1 MLSETTN
8 FLPPGLSKLVCV
20 LAILFTGF
28 SVSAQT
34 AADPGAVAQLKALV
48 LQLKLTPNELSS
60 LEDIALSAY
69 KTIGA
74 AQAEISGDTADL
86 TRQLLLHDVDIKSLE
101 PIVRKSVNGEYKVRM
116 ANLDR
121 QLKIRQLLG
130 DGRWAILFKAVRIT
144 ATLERQPA
152 KAEESTIY
160 DDPRLL
166 NLLHLLER

>member
-1 MLSETTN
+1 MHTRTKI
-8 FLPPGLSKLVCV
+8 FLPSGLSKAVCLLSIL
-20 LAILFTGF
+20 LAGF
-28 SVSAQT
+28 SMSAQT
-34 AADPGAVAQLKALV
+34 TDPVDVGQLKALV
-48 LQLKLTPNELSS
+48 VPLKLTPEELTS
-60 LEDIALSAY
+60 LEDIALAAY

-74 AQAEISGDTADL
+74 AQAEISGDTAEL
-86 TRQLLLHDVDIKSLE
+86 TRQLLLHDVELKNLE

-130 DGRWAILFKAVRIT
+130 DGRWALLFKAVRIT
-144 ATLERQPA
+144 AALERQA
-152 KAEESTIY
+152 GKTGDSTVY